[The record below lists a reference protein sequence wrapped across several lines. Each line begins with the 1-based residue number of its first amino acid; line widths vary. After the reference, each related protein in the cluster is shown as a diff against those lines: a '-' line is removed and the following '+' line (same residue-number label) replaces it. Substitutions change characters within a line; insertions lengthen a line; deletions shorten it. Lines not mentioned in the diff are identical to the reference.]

1 MLFFVWIFA
10 CTENFRLKHG
20 REALLTITLFHVPFT
35 FVVKFFYHWLDSNEL
50 FSFNTATNTDGNL
63 SDNQEKRIFEGQTNF
78 F

>member
-1 MLFFVWIFA
+1 MSF
-10 CTENFRLKHG
+10 
-20 REALLTITLFHVPFT
+20 
-35 FVVKFFYHWLDSNEL
+35 